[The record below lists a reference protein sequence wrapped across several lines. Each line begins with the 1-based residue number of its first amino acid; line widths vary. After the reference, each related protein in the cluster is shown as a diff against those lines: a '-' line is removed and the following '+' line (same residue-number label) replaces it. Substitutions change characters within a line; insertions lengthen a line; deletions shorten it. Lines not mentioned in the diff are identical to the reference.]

1 MATYPPTIFGYDNPK
16 EKNMAEQAQEMV
28 VDATPK
34 KTAFMAK
41 PSTHEERIKKD
52 EEELEKLKKEAI
64 GETEESAKE
73 VEEKKAEDEEA
84 PKNAEERTF
93 KKRYG
98 DLRRHSQE
106 KEKEFQKQLD
116 ELKAQLEK
124 ATKKEI
130 KLPKTEAEI
139 EEWAKEYPDVAGI
152 VETIAIKKAK
162 EQSDALEKRIKEI
175 DELNAKSAKE
185 RAEVELL
192 KIHPDFADIRES
204 DDFHEWAEEQPKW
217 VQDAL
222 YENSEDARSAARA
235 IDLYKSDRNIGKK
248 EKVNSGKE
256 AAKAVET
263 KTQKSIP
270 DTEGKTSMI
279 RESDVQNMTAEE
291 YEKNSDAI
299 MEAIRSGNFI
309 YDLSGSAR

>member
-1 MATYPPTIFGYDNPK
+1 
-16 EKNMAEQAQEMV
+16 MAEQAQEMV

-34 KTAFMAK
+34 KTAFMDK
-41 PSTHEERIKKD
+41 RSTHADRIKKD
-52 EEELEKLKKEAI
+52 EEELELLKKQAQ
-64 GETEESAKE
+64 GETEES
-73 VEEKKAEDEEA
+73 VTEEKAENEEE

-106 KEKEFQKQLD
+106 KEKQFQKQLD

-124 ATKKEI
+124 STKKEI

-175 DELNAKSAKE
+175 DELNAQTTKE

-192 KIHPDFADIRES
+192 RIHPDFAEIRES
-204 DDFHEWAEEQPKW
+204 DDFHEWADEQPKW

-235 IDLYKSDRNIGKK
+235 IDLYKADRNIGRK
-248 EKVNSGKE
+248 EKVNSSKE
-256 AAKAVET
+256 AAKAVST
-263 KTQKSIP
+263 KTQKTVP
-270 DTEGKTSMI
+270 DTENKNSVI
-279 RESDVQNMTAEE
+279 RESDVQRMSADE
-291 YEKNSDAI
+291 YDANSDTI

-309 YDLSGSAR
+309 YDISGSAR